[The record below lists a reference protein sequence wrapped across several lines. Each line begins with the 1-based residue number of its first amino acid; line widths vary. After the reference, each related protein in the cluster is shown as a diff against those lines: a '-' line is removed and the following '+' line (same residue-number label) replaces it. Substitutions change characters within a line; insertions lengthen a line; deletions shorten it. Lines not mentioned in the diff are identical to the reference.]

1 MNRQQIPPGEINWIS
16 DSFVDPTGR
25 VFEWQDEIYRMIN
38 SSHTRFWDG
47 LFDKGIV
54 QELVRKQ
61 LIVSSE
67 LTEYMGDAGELIIRH
82 QRIPVVS
89 YCFEWSPRMLKE
101 AALLTLELCIRLAEK
116 ELTLQDAHPWNILFD
131 GHNPVFIDLGSI
143 TPVRQDI
150 IWAPYQ
156 QFCNFFLFPLYLYS
170 ANCDRL
176 ARWLLRDYL
185 YGVTDSDALSALP
198 YSFKLLHPHRTLKIW
213 GPMVL
218 SKILNLLPQELRNQF
233 LSFAKTANS
242 NLSHGRLRIKFLESL
257 RKDIETIKLGRSSS
271 QWSGYYRTADANCFA
286 TDISPGEWHVKR
298 EIVSRL
304 INKIAPESVLDVGT
318 NTGQYAILAALS
330 GARVIACDL
339 DVPSVDICYGEAR
352 KQGLNLLPLVTNV
365 FSVSPSPGRGGVAY
379 PPPTTRFRSDLV
391 LGLALIHHVVSIQ
404 RLDISRIV
412 DIFDMLTARSLLL
425 EFVRPLEPSVG
436 GAPVESLD
444 DYCLNDL
451 EWCLKRSFATVTLH
465 SSYPDDRKLLL
476 CER

>member
-1 MNRQQIPPGEINWIS
+1 MNCQQIPPGEINWIS

-25 VFEWQDEIYRMIN
+25 VFEWQGEIYRMIN
-38 SSHTRFWDG
+38 SSHATFWRG

-67 LTEYMGDAGELIIRH
+67 LTEYTGDTGELIIRH

-89 YCFEWSPRMLKE
+89 YCFEWSPGMLKE
-101 AALLTLELCIRLAEK
+101 AALLTLQLCIRLAEK

-143 TPVRQDI
+143 TSVRPDI
-150 IWAPYQ
+150 LWAPYQ

-185 YGVTDSDALSALP
+185 YGVTDGDALAALP
-198 YSFKLLHPHRTLKIW
+198 YSFKVFHPHRTLKVW
-213 GPMVL
+213 LPRLL
-218 SKILNLLPQELRNQF
+218 SKVLNHLPQPLRNQF

-242 NLSHGRLRIKFLESL
+242 NFSHRRLRIKFLESL
-257 RKDIETIKLGRSSS
+257 RKDIETLKLGRSSS
-271 QWSGYYRTADANCFA
+271 QWSAYYRTADANYFA
-286 TDISPGEWHVKR
+286 TDISPGEWHLKK

-304 INKIAPESVLDVGT
+304 INKIAPKSVLDVGT
-318 NTGQYAILAALS
+318 NTGQYAILAASS

-339 DVPSVDICYGEAR
+339 DVSSVDICYGDAR

-365 FSVSPSPGRGGVAY
+365 FSISPLPGRGGVAY
-379 PPPTTRFRSDLV
+379 PPATTRFRSDLV

-412 DIFDMLTARSLLL
+412 DIFDRLTERSLLL
-425 EFVRPLEPSVG
+425 EFVRPLEPTVG
-436 GAPVESLD
+436 GAAVKSLD
-444 DYCLNDL
+444 DYCLDDL
-451 EWCLKRSFATVTLH
+451 ERCLKQSFATVTLH